1 MYEEE
6 RAKAIRTAAPEE
18 TRAMTITA
26 AGGRPMFL
34 GRFFVVVGGVVLCF
48 FLNR

>member
-6 RAKAIRTAAPEE
+6 RANAIRTAAPEE

-26 AGGRPMFL
+26 AGGRPMVFL
-34 GRFFVVVGGVVLCF
+34 GRVFFVDG
-48 FLNR
+48 